1 MLELIILNIVFI
13 HFKIIKHALE
23 LYGFNT
29 KYMTSNE
36 EDEQKANKLALIS
49 YTYNQ
54 VISSQAEQVNL
65 NSDVEIEDN
74 DITCFDEILK
84 ELLTEEN
91 NIDQNQKEEN
101 NENDNEVKFRIV

>member
-1 MLELIILNIVFI
+1 
-13 HFKIIKHALE
+13 
-23 LYGFNT
+23 
-29 KYMTSNE
+29 MTSNE

-91 NIDQNQKEEN
+91 DIQDDQKDDN
-101 NENDNEVKFRIV
+101 NENNNEVKFKIV

>member
-1 MLELIILNIVFI
+1 
-13 HFKIIKHALE
+13 
-23 LYGFNT
+23 
-29 KYMTSNE
+29 MTSNE

-101 NENDNEVKFRIV
+101 NENDNEVTFRIV

>member
-1 MLELIILNIVFI
+1 
-13 HFKIIKHALE
+13 
-23 LYGFNT
+23 
-29 KYMTSNE
+29 MTSNE

-84 ELLTEEN
+84 ELLTEEEN

>member
-1 MLELIILNIVFI
+1 
-13 HFKIIKHALE
+13 
-23 LYGFNT
+23 
-29 KYMTSNE
+29 MTSNE

-49 YTYNQ
+49 YTYN
-54 VISSQAEQVNL
+54 QVNL

>member
-1 MLELIILNIVFI
+1 
-13 HFKIIKHALE
+13 
-23 LYGFNT
+23 
-29 KYMTSNE
+29 MTSNE
-36 EDEQKANKLALIS
+36 EDEQKASKLALIS

>member
-1 MLELIILNIVFI
+1 
-13 HFKIIKHALE
+13 
-23 LYGFNT
+23 
-29 KYMTSNE
+29 MTSNE

>member
-1 MLELIILNIVFI
+1 MDLIQSIWQVMKKMNKKRTNL
-13 HFKIIKHALE
+13 H
-23 LYGFNT
+23 LYLT
-29 KYMTSNE
+29 
-36 EDEQKANKLALIS
+36 
-49 YTYNQ
+49 
-54 VISSQAEQVNL
+54 EQVNL

>member
-1 MLELIILNIVFI
+1 MILS
-13 HFKIIKHALE
+13 KAT
-23 LYGFNT
+23 NT
-29 KYMTSNE
+29 
-36 EDEQKANKLALIS
+36 
-49 YTYNQ
+49 
-54 VISSQAEQVNL
+54 EQVNL

-91 NIDQNQKEEN
+91 KIDQNQKEEN

>member
-1 MLELIILNIVFI
+1 
-13 HFKIIKHALE
+13 
-23 LYGFNT
+23 
-29 KYMTSNE
+29 MTSNE

-84 ELLTEEN
+84 ELLTEEK

>member
-1 MLELIILNIVFI
+1 
-13 HFKIIKHALE
+13 
-23 LYGFNT
+23 
-29 KYMTSNE
+29 MTSNE
-36 EDEQKANKLALIS
+36 EDEQKANKLELIS